1 MTTQPS
7 VDQIALAALLH
18 DIGKFSQRTGMQHDS
33 RYSGLSRDDYGENG
47 AHAKWS
53 ADFVRTFVDDQV
65 IEDLVLHHHNPSAA
79 KDPASARIIRDA
91 DHLSSAVDRKPR
103 EGKGNPDK
111 DLLTSVFP
119 SIHLDGTP
127 ASPGRGSAAWNH
139 LLRPLSLDRENVF
152 PTTGGEPYLWKNEP
166 AYKHLWNDFAREFRA
181 AGRPPSFGTTL
192 ALLRKYTSLIPS
204 ATYVNVPDIPLYDH
218 ARTTAALAVCL
229 SLGERDAPFLLVQ
242 GDLSG
247 IQSFIFG
254 VATPQDARKGMAKRL
269 RGRSFWLGLL
279 ADAAAREMVWA
290 SGATEANILW
300 NTGGNFL
307 LLLPNT
313 GETRDAVDRI
323 ARRVNTALLKK
334 HGGTLSLSV
343 GHIPCTK
350 EQIEDFPSQIERLTP
365 IIGRKKMQKFIDCGP
380 VFQAH
385 GTVYEIADLC
395 PVCGLPL
402 APDGTCPDCRIHE
415 DLGTAI
421 ARARYLLRGPGLRFS
436 FREFGLAAAYDLSE
450 TPDPAQDR
458 TTIAINDTDFLVD
471 GAGEAGFMYLGNTVP
486 LSGREILTVSDL
498 ARLATG
504 DRKIGIFKADVDRL
518 GRIMASGLPRDDRS
532 ISRIYTLSTRL
543 EHFFAGYLN
552 TLCREFGVYRMLCPE
567 CREHAR
573 EITVPD
579 EDDPTRSAVFYE
591 WTDPAA
597 QPCPD
602 CMKRFV
608 PSLYVIFSGG
618 DDLLVLGPWDHI
630 LRFAQRV
637 QEEFA
642 AYVCAN
648 PAITISAGIAV
659 VPPQLPVAVAVEAA
673 EKCLERAKKDG
684 RNRIVIFGESL
695 PWHDNG
701 YEKGYSTLMRSGMGL
716 EASLNESVITR
727 SFIHTLNA
735 LWDDTFADLGDQAPD
750 RQCNERTRRKRYLP
764 YLKYQLARNVRANGA
779 SKTREDI
786 ERLIVPIFGWAH
798 LPLIWTILRTRSM

>member
-18 DIGKFSQRTGMQHDS
+18 DIGKFSQRAGVQHDS
-33 RYSGLSRDDYGENG
+33 RYGGLSRDDYGENG

-53 ADFVRTFVDDQV
+53 ADFVRAFVDDPV
-65 IEDLVLHHHNPSAA
+65 VEDLVLYHHHPTAADNPTA
-79 KDPASARIIRDA
+79 ARIIQRA

-103 EGKGNPDK
+103 EGKGDPEK
-111 DLLTSVFP
+111 DLLLSVFP
-119 SIHLDGTP
+119 SVHLDGVP
-127 ASPGRGSAAWNH
+127 VPPSRSRWSH
-139 LLRPLSLDRENVF
+139 LLRPLSLEREGTF

-166 AYKHLWNDFAREFRA
+166 AYKSLWNDFAREYRA
-181 AGRPPSFGTTL
+181 AGRPPAFGTAL

-204 ATYVNVPDIPLYDH
+204 ATYVNVPDVPLYDH

-229 SLGERDAPFLLVQ
+229 TLGEKDNPFLLVQ

-279 ADAAAREMVWA
+279 TDAAARAMVRA
-290 SGATEANILW
+290 AGGTEAGILW

-313 GETRDAVDRI
+313 RETREAVDRI
-323 ARRVNTALLKK
+323 GRTVNAALLQKY
-334 HGGTLSLSV
+334 GGTLSLAV
-343 GHIPCTK
+343 GHLPCSEEEMK
-350 EQIEDFPSQIERLTP
+350 DFSSLTDRLNA
-365 IIGRKKMQKFIDCGP
+365 IIGRKKVQKFIDCDP
-380 VFQAH
+380 VFRAH
-385 GTVYEIADLC
+385 GKVYEIADLC

-402 APDGTCPDCRIHE
+402 TPGGACPECRTHE

-436 FREFGLAAAYDLSE
+436 FEDFGLAAAYDLSDS
-450 TPDPAQDR
+450 PDPAPDR
-458 TTIAINDTDFLVD
+458 AVIAINPATDFLVD
-471 GAGEAGFMYLGNTVP
+471 GAGESGFMYLGNTVP
-486 LSGREILTVSDL
+486 LSRAGILTVGDL
-498 ARLATG
+498 AHLAGG
-504 DRKIGIFKADVDRL
+504 DQKIGIFKADVDRL

-532 ISRIYTLSTRL
+532 ISRVYTLSTRL
-543 EHFFAGYLN
+543 EYFFAGYLN

-695 PWHDNG
+695 PWQDNG

-727 SFIHTLNA
+727 SFIHTINA

-764 YLKYQLARNVRANGA
+764 YLKYQLARNVRANGT
-779 SKTREDI
+779 SKTRDDI

-798 LPLIWTILRTRSM
+798 LPLTWTILRTRRM